1 MRALFDNLERS
12 GNPWKYQPNEAEKFI
27 QENNIPWYYEQDV
40 LYWMGCMGRYDPQY
54 QKVAKVFADLL
65 QKAGI
70 NFGVLRQEKC
80 TGDAARRAGNEFLFL
95 SLAQENI
102 AILNEIKAKKIITTC
117 PHCLRTLSEYHDL
130 GLRKNLQILHHSSFI
145 LELMEQGKLKFS
157 MENKSKV
164 VYHDACYLSR
174 YEAPCGYIEPRRML
188 KSAGVNLLEV
198 KRNRDISFCCGAG
211 GGMLFSEETEG
222 KRINHERIEE
232 LTASGANVIATS
244 CPFCQIM
251 LRDGLAD
258 KGLEKVEIRDI
269 VQFI

>member
-1 MRALFDNLERS
+1 
-12 GNPWKYQPNEAEKFI
+12 
-27 QENNIPWYYEQDV
+27 
-40 LYWMGCMGRYDPQY
+40 
-54 QKVAKVFADLL
+54 
-65 QKAGI
+65 
-70 NFGVLRQEKC
+70 
-80 TGDAARRAGNEFLFL
+80 
-95 SLAQENI
+95 
-102 AILNEIKAKKIITTC
+102 
-117 PHCLRTLSEYHDL
+117 
-130 GLRKNLQILHHSSFI
+130 
-145 LELMEQGKLKFS
+145 
-157 MENKSKV
+157 
-164 VYHDACYLSR
+164 
-174 YEAPCGYIEPRRML
+174 ML